1 MAVFFD
7 KYLLKR
13 RDINAKVRAMN
24 YRSNVKITR
33 NILSAWAE
41 HVWAIMP
48 IKGTHAPYILN
59 THYIYVYICMYIYI
73 YIYIYIVNQRQRA
86 YFIAV
91 RSERRFLARVLQEY
105 FKAIRRLRGTYSE
118 KCFM

>member
-1 MAVFFD
+1 M
-7 KYLLKR
+7 
-13 RDINAKVRAMN
+13 
-24 YRSNVKITR
+24 
-33 NILSAWAE
+33 
-41 HVWAIMP
+41 
-48 IKGTHAPYILN
+48 
-59 THYIYVYICMYIYI
+59 YVYIYI

-118 KCFM
+118 KCSM

>member
-73 YIYIYIVNQRQRA
+73 YIYIYI
-86 YFIAV
+86 
-91 RSERRFLARVLQEY
+91 
-105 FKAIRRLRGTYSE
+105 
-118 KCFM
+118 